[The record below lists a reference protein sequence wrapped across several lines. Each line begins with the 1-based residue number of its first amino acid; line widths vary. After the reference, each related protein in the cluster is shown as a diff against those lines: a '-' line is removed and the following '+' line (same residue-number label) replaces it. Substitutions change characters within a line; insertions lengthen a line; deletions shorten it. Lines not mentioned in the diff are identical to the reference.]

1 MAKKNVHRRNRISG
15 TDSSSSKDDEFVSSS
30 SSSEEEYA
38 SSSSSE
44 EESASSSSSEEVVK
58 YLDSRSYKRLK
69 EKRGVYLD
77 RFRPKR
83 CI

>member
-1 MAKKNVHRRNRISG
+1 MAKKNVHRRNRTSG
-15 TDSSSSKDDEFVSSS
+15 TDSSSSKDDEFVS
-30 SSSEEEYA
+30 

-77 RFRPKR
+77 RFQPKR

>member
-1 MAKKNVHRRNRISG
+1 MAKKNVHRRIRTSG
-15 TDSSSSKDDEFVSSS
+15 TDSSSSKDDEFVS
-30 SSSEEEYA
+30 

-69 EKRGVYLD
+69 ESIYLLLI
-77 RFRPKR
+77 RFFY
-83 CI
+83 

>member
-1 MAKKNVHRRNRISG
+1 MAKKNVHRRNRTSG
-15 TDSSSSKDDEFVSSS
+15 TDSSSSKDDEFVS
-30 SSSEEEYA
+30 
-38 SSSSSE
+38 
-44 EESASSSSSEEVVK
+44 SSSSSEEVVK